1 MDKLLENLLPL
12 LGLALFAIFSGWLK
26 KRTGQGET
34 SLPSPSLPESGQRP
48 GPGRQSAPK
57 PTDWEEELRRLF
69 EGDEAPTAPP
79 PVARPVNL
87 PPLPSPEPP
96 LVSRP
101 VPAPIPA
108 PPPDFAPLPTPVFPN
123 PLTVVLPTVEA
134 RLDQAAASQDRA
146 HQLGVHVAEYMHSAL
161 SEAKLPPP
169 RGLKP
174 VSQEGRKAADLLR
187 QPSTLRQSVIVSLIL
202 SPPKGLE

>member
-12 LGLALFAIFSGWLK
+12 LGLALFAILSGWLK
-26 KRTGQGET
+26 KRTGESEP
-34 SLPSPSLPESGQRP
+34 SLPSPSLPETGQP
-48 GPGRQSAPK
+48 SGPGRQPAPK

-69 EGDEAPTAPP
+69 EGNEAPTAPP

-87 PPLPSPEPP
+87 EPLPSPEPP
-96 LVSRP
+96 PVSQ
-101 VPAPIPA
+101 PAPA
-108 PPPDFAPLPTPVFPN
+108 PPPDLGPFPEPVFPN
-123 PLTVVLPTVEA
+123 PLTVVLPTVDG

-146 HQLGVHVAEYMHSAL
+146 HQLGAHVMEYMHSAL

-174 VSQEGRKAADLLR
+174 VSAEGRKAAELLR
-187 QPSTLRQSVIVSLIL
+187 QPQTLRQSVIVSLIL